1 MRLFALLSLIA
12 TTLNLA
18 ANNDFTITGTFDS
31 NTYDG
36 KTIYLKSFESM
47 KTFETIDSTLVKG
60 NTFEIKGTVKDY
72 PVMGVLHI
80 LSPEFTQPLAI
91 EPGNVELTY
100 SSSKANVKGG
110 AKNTELQGFFDEQEE
125 LGKKAQAIGQ
135 SDPAF
140 GEMIVLAKKSVINL
154 IANNKTNNIG
164 EYILISGVNI
174 LDKDDLSTLIDGM
187 RPQFLKSQFGSE
199 IKKYTRSTEIGIGNS
214 FRDIK
219 LPNETGKKIAISD
232 FVGKNNKVVLLDF
245 WASWCGP
252 CRKEMP
258 TIVEAYN
265 KYKSKG
271 FEIIGISLDD
281 NQDAWTRAIKSMNMT
296 WPQMSDLGG
305 WRSEAAALY
314 NVTSIPFTLLLDKD
328 GQVIAMN
335 LRGEQLLKKL
345 EELLK

>member
-1 MRLFALLSLIA
+1 MRLFVLLSLIA
-12 TTLNLA
+12 TSLILT

-47 KTFETIDSTLVKG
+47 KTFETIDSTLIKG
-60 NTFEIKGTVKDY
+60 NTFEIKGVVKDH
-72 PVMGVLHI
+72 PIMGVLHI
-80 LSPEFTQPLAI
+80 LSPEFAQPIAI
-91 EPGNVELTY
+91 EPGSIELTY
-100 SSSKANVKGG
+100 SSANTEVKGG
-110 AKNTELQGFFDEQEE
+110 TKNAELQGFLNEQKE
-125 LGKKAQAIGQ
+125 LGKKAETVEQ

-140 GEMIVLAKKSVINL
+140 GEIITMAKKSIINL
-154 IANNKTNNIG
+154 ITNNKDNNIG
-164 EYILISGVNI
+164 EYMLVSGANI
-174 LDKDDLSTLIDGM
+174 LDKEDLSTLIEGM
-187 RPQFLKSQFGSE
+187 RPQFLKSQFGLE
-199 IKKYTRSTEIGIGNS
+199 IKKYAQSAEIGIGES

-219 LPNETGKKIAISD
+219 LSNEAGKKISISD

-265 KYKSKG
+265 KYKSSG
-271 FEIIGISLDD
+271 FEIIGVSLDD

-305 WRSEAAALY
+305 WKSEAAVLY

-328 GQVIAMN
+328 GKVIAKN
-335 LRGEQLLKKL
+335 LRGKQLLNKL